1 MRDEKSANVVWLGGG
16 DCCDVHLLRVVVA
29 VVVAVVVVV
38 VAIAILFPFLLFLV
52 EFASR
57 EKVDVVR
64 RHVYED
70 AQRRGIGKTLIE

>member
-1 MRDEKSANVVWLGGG
+1 VRDEKSANVVWLGGG
-16 DCCDVHLLRVVVA
+16 DCCDVHLLRVVV
-29 VVVAVVVVV
+29 VVAAVVVVV

-70 AQRRGIGKTLIE
+70 AQRRGVGTTLIE